1 MQSERVGMVGV
12 ANVLAIGVYENEPIG
27 HRTLPRPMIKDPMG
41 RSRRALERNAARGNV
56 GAIRELREL
65 DAKRGQ

>member
-1 MQSERVGMVGV
+1 MVGV